1 LLIKWEVEVAAQPRD
16 LSSWWEG
23 GRWGSLALWEGDLG
37 QEVGGLG
44 SRCAAVGIEELVVA
58 VDAVVGPSLVGGLLE
73 EDQLEGEDLPTAAAV
88 DAGVAAG
95 VADVVGDVGEP
106 SGLGWEE
113 VLQWVEDLEVAVVG

>member
-1 LLIKWEVEVAAQPRD
+1 MAAQPRD

-23 GRWGSLALWEGDLG
+23 GRWGSLAVWEGDLG

-44 SRCAAVGIEELVVA
+44 SKYVAVGIEELVAA

-88 DAGVAAG
+88 DVAGAAG
-95 VADVVGDVGEP
+95 VAEDVEEP

>member
-1 LLIKWEVEVAAQPRD
+1 MFIKWEVEVAAQPRD

-23 GRWGSLALWEGDLG
+23 GRWGSLAVWEGDPD

-44 SRCAAVGIEELVVA
+44 SRCAAVGIGELVAA
-58 VDAVVGPSLVGGLLE
+58 VDAVVGPSLVVGLLE

-88 DAGVAAG
+88 DVAGAAGVAA
-95 VADVVGDVGEP
+95 DVEEP
-106 SGLGWEE
+106 SGPGWEE

>member
-1 LLIKWEVEVAAQPRD
+1 MLIKWEVEVAAQPRD

-23 GRWGSLALWEGDLG
+23 GRWGSLALWEGDPD

-44 SRCAAVGIEELVVA
+44 SRCAAVGIEELVAA
-58 VDAVVGPSLVGGLLE
+58 VDAVVGPSWVGGLLE
-73 EDQLEGEDLPTAAAV
+73 EDQLEGEDLPIAVAV
-88 DAGVAAG
+88 DVAGAAG
-95 VADVVGDVGEP
+95 VAGDVEEP

>member
-1 LLIKWEVEVAAQPRD
+1 MLIKWEAEVAAQPRD

-23 GRWGSLALWEGDLG
+23 GRWGSLALWEGDLD

-58 VDAVVGPSLVGGLLE
+58 VDAVVGPKLVGGLLE

-88 DAGVAAG
+88 DVAGAAG
-95 VADVVGDVGEP
+95 VVEDVEEP
-106 SGLGWEE
+106 SGPEWEE
-113 VLQWVEDLEVAVVG
+113 VLQWVEDLEVVVVG

>member
-1 LLIKWEVEVAAQPRD
+1 M
-16 LSSWWEG
+16 
-23 GRWGSLALWEGDLG
+23 WEGDLD

-58 VDAVVGPSLVGGLLE
+58 VDAVVGPKLVGGLLE

-88 DAGVAAG
+88 DVAGVA
-95 VADVVGDVGEP
+95 GDVEEP
-106 SGLGWEE
+106 SGPGWEE

>member
-1 LLIKWEVEVAAQPRD
+1 MLIKWEAEVAAQPRD

-58 VDAVVGPSLVGGLLE
+58 AAVDGPKLVGSLLE
-73 EDQLEGEDLPTAAAV
+73 EGQLEGEDLPTAAAV
-88 DAGVAAG
+88 DVAGAAG
-95 VADVVGDVGEP
+95 DVEEP
-106 SGLGWEE
+106 SGPGWEE
-113 VLQWVEDLEVAVVG
+113 VLQWVEDLLVAVVG

>member
-1 LLIKWEVEVAAQPRD
+1 MLIKWEAGVAAQPRD

-37 QEVGGLG
+37 RGVGGLG

-88 DAGVAAG
+88 DVAGAAG
-95 VADVVGDVGEP
+95 VVGDVEEP
-106 SGLGWEE
+106 SGPGW
-113 VLQWVEDLEVAVVG
+113 AVV

>member
-1 LLIKWEVEVAAQPRD
+1 MLIKWEAEVAAQPRD

-23 GRWGSLALWEGDLG
+23 GRWGSLALWEGDLD

-44 SRCAAVGIEELVVA
+44 SRCAAVGIEELAVA

-88 DAGVAAG
+88 DAAGAAG
-95 VADVVGDVGEP
+95 VAGDVEEP
-106 SGLGWEE
+106 SGPGWEE
-113 VLQWVEDLEVAVVG
+113 VLQWVEDLEVVVVG

>member
-1 LLIKWEVEVAAQPRD
+1 MLIKWEVEVAAQPRD

-58 VDAVVGPSLVGGLLE
+58 VDAVVGPSWVVGRLE
-73 EDQLEGEDLPTAAAV
+73 EDQLEGEDLPIAAAV
-88 DAGVAAG
+88 DVAGAAG
-95 VADVVGDVGEP
+95 DVEEP
-106 SGLGWEE
+106 SGPGWEE

>member
-1 LLIKWEVEVAAQPRD
+1 MFIKWEVEVAAQPRD

-58 VDAVVGPSLVGGLLE
+58 VDAVVGPSRVVGLME

-88 DAGVAAG
+88 DVAGAAGVAAD
-95 VADVVGDVGEP
+95 AGDVEEP
-106 SGLGWEE
+106 SEPGWEE

>member
-1 LLIKWEVEVAAQPRD
+1 MLIKWAAEVAAQPRD

-44 SRCAAVGIEELVVA
+44 SRCAAVGIEELVAA
-58 VDAVVGPSLVGGLLE
+58 VDAVVGPSWVVGRLE
-73 EDQLEGEDLPTAAAV
+73 EDQLEGEDLPIAAAV
-88 DAGVAAG
+88 DVAGAAG
-95 VADVVGDVGEP
+95 VAGDVEEP

>member
-1 LLIKWEVEVAAQPRD
+1 MLIRWEVEVAAQPRD

-23 GRWGSLALWEGDLG
+23 GRWGSLEVWEGDLG

-44 SRCAAVGIEELVVA
+44 SRCAAVGTEELVA

-73 EDQLEGEDLPTAAAV
+73 EDQPEGEDLPTAAAV

-113 VLQWVEDLEVAVVG
+113 VLQWVEDLEVAVAG